1 MISFYDYTAMQLLL
15 NPTTDC
21 TPGMGYRYL
30 EEGPA
35 ADLTVEAWGETLEEA
50 FANIALAMFNA
61 ITPLEGVEIK
71 TSTTIEAEGDDLE
84 SLLFNFLDELLYVN
98 DVDHL
103 IFKEL
108 SLSLDMG
115 GMRIRAECGGEA
127 FELGR
132 HEQGIAVKAVTFHLM
147 LVERAGDEW
156 LVRVVFDT

>member
-1 MISFYDYTAMQLLL
+1 LISFYDYTAMQLLL
-15 NPTTDC
+15 NPTTDS

-50 FANIALAMFNA
+50 YANIALAMFNA

-71 TSTTIEAEGDDLE
+71 TVTTIEAEGDDLE

-115 GMRIRAECGGEA
+115 GMRIRAECGGEE

-147 LVERAGDEW
+147 LIERAGDAW

>member
-1 MISFYDYTAMQLLL
+1 
-15 NPTTDC
+15 
-21 TPGMGYRYL
+21 MGYRYL

-50 FANIALAMFNA
+50 YANIALAMFNA

-71 TSTTIEAEGDDLE
+71 TVTTIEAEGDDLE

-115 GMRIRAECGGEA
+115 GMRIRAECGGEK

-147 LVERAGDEW
+147 LIERAGDAW